1 MQIFIVIVCVKFLS
15 RLSNSGCE
23 FLWQLFAGISEEIV
37 KLRMW
42 GSCCNHLPQVFEEIV
57 KLRMGVCE
65 ISEQIVKLRM

>member
-1 MQIFIVIVCVKFLS
+1 
-15 RLSNSGCE
+15 
-23 FLWQLFAGISEEIV
+23 LFAGISEEIV

-42 GSCCNHLPQVFEEIV
+42 GSCCNHLPGVFEEII